1 MRRRII
7 MLILILAC
15 FLAQCTVW
23 GMFPIGNVKPNLL
36 LVLTVAFAL
45 MRGRKSG
52 MITGL
57 ISGLVMDLYF
67 SRYFGLCGLIYMYIG
82 YFVGGLYKFFFDE
95 DIRMPMLLV
104 AVSDFAYG
112 IIYYLFRLLF
122 KMRFDFGA
130 YLKHIIVP
138 ELVYTVAVTLVLY
151 RVFFVINRKLSERE
165 REEEESPWLLK

>member
-1 MRRRII
+1 

-23 GMFPIGNVKPNLL
+23 GMFPAGNVKPNLL
-36 LVLTVAFAL
+36 LVLTVSFAL

-52 MITGL
+52 MVTGL

-67 SRYFGLCGLIYMYIG
+67 SSYFGLCGLIYMYIG
-82 YFVGGLYKFFFDE
+82 YFVGGLYKIFFDE
-95 DIRMPMLLV
+95 DIRMPLLLV

-112 IIYYLFRLLF
+112 IIYYVFRLLF
-122 KMRFDFGA
+122 RMKFNFPA
-130 YLKHIIVP
+130 YQKHIIVP
-138 ELVYTVAVTLVLY
+138 ELVYTIATTLVLY
-151 RVFFVINRKLSERE
+151 RIFYLINRKLAERE